1 MNEYKIGNAYY
12 IKTDKR
18 CRGEIIKDRIIQEGV
33 NGIFVGYVGGKA
45 RFFVCCENDFH
56 QCIDVILEF
65 TSEYIKEWDLK
76 ITPLVEQCVQ
86 YEETKQVRIVN
97 SQFCNIVSQ
106 SVKSAALNYPEMLY
120 EFGMIPKYKNGDVEF
135 DASLVDFKYEFDA
148 KSVLSVGIRVTYKDK
163 YFIVQWVYDK
173 YRRIYFCPQDTT
185 KCLSVLLIEEN
196 ELGCLAESVGTIRY
210 PELRPLALTICNS
223 FNEYATGLK
232 GLEQSLYV
240 KR

>member
-1 MNEYKIGNAYY
+1 MNDYKIGNAYY

-33 NGIFVGYVGGKA
+33 NGIFVGYVGDKA
-45 RFFVCCENDFH
+45 KFFVCCENDFH
-56 QCIDVILEF
+56 QCIDMILEF
-65 TSEYIKEWDLK
+65 TPEYINEWDLK

-86 YEETKQVRIVN
+86 NEETKQVRIVN

-106 SVKSAALNYPEMLY
+106 AVKSAAENYPEMLY

-135 DASLVDFKYEFDA
+135 DASLLDFKYEFDA
-148 KSVLSVGIRVTYKDK
+148 KSVLSVGMRVTYKDK
-163 YFIVQWVYDK
+163 YFIVKWAYDK
-173 YRRIYFCPQDTT
+173 YRKIYFFPYDTSEY
-185 KCLSVLLIEEN
+185 LSVQIAVEN
-196 ELGCLAESVGTIRY
+196 ELGGLTESARTVKY
-210 PELRPLALTICNS
+210 PELKPLSLAICNS

-232 GLEQSLYV
+232 ELEEPFYV